1 MAIDMLF
8 NGTSAASY
16 VIKITDVRRPVL
28 PPTRDAEI
36 EITGRDGTYD
46 FGTHFDKL
54 LIEVDCFLQHDPNE
68 TQRAKIRRMANW
80 LNPENGERRIIF
92 SDESDKFYL
101 GKISGQIPLEQIV
114 DHGRF
119 TLILKCSKPF
129 AFAAAGSEI
138 TAQKTQA
145 VHTLEITREID
156 VTPVAPVIK
165 IKNVGAAAVS
175 GITITRTQML

>member
-1 MAIDMLF
+1 
-8 NGTSAASY
+8 
-16 VIKITDVRRPVL
+16 
-28 PPTRDAEI
+28 
-36 EITGRDGTYD
+36 
-46 FGTHFDKL
+46 
-54 LIEVDCFLQHDPNE
+54 
-68 TQRAKIRRMANW
+68 
-80 LNPENGERRIIF
+80 
-92 SDESDKFYL
+92 
-101 GKISGQIPLEQIV
+101 V